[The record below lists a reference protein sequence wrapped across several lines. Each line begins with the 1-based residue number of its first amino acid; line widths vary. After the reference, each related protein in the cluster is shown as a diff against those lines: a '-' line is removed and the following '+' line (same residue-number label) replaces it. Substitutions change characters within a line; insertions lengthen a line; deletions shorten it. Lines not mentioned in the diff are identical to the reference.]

1 MLGQESLGLLAKT
14 VPMSV
19 TTALNTLGGAEDE
32 GKWFHLTDLELWR
45 ASCNV
50 SSPGGLSIL
59 LHLHRYCTTA
69 CEQNLAHCPVS
80 QSFIGTELCYFFNI
94 MSVAA
99 FA

>member
-1 MLGQESLGLLAKT
+1 MLGQESLGLLAET

-19 TTALNTLGGAEDE
+19 TTVLNTLEGAEDE
-32 GKWFHLTDLELWR
+32 GKWFHLTDMELWR

-59 LHLHRYCTTA
+59 LHLHRYYTIA

-80 QSFIGTELCYFFNI
+80 QSFIGTELYYFFNI
-94 MSVAA
+94 MSVTA

>member
-1 MLGQESLGLLAKT
+1 MLGQESLGLFAET

-19 TTALNTLGGAEDE
+19 TTVLSTSEGVEDE
-32 GKWFHLTDLELWR
+32 GKWFHLTDRELWR

-59 LHLHRYCTTA
+59 LHLHRYYTIA
-69 CEQNLAHCPVS
+69 CEQNLTHCPVS

-94 MSVAA
+94 MSVTA